1 MESNPTPA
9 SQSPDL
15 TEQATAIVDQLSGY
29 GSLIVNGLYLI
40 IAGMLVIF
48 LLYKLASKFLY
59 PHTKHRRLF
68 KVFFGTLYVLVLL
81 ITALLALKRI
91 GFDVDAIGHL
101 ALMGVL
107 IGAVVVFFLVPF
119 FPRLPFKLGHVVEI
133 NGVLGFVDTITTF
146 HTSIRKFDGTM
157 VFVPN
162 ALVMASKIMNFSET
176 PSRRIEMK
184 LSVST
189 DSNIEESK
197 ALFLRLMSEDERVL
211 DEPAPPA
218 VFVTD
223 ANAAG
228 VEIFAI
234 CWAKNGDWFST
245 RSDLWLKVVD
255 AFMRD
260 SRVAMSLP
268 QQEVYVIDGN
278 EASDEKR

>member
-1 MESNPTPA
+1 
-9 SQSPDL
+9 
-15 TEQATAIVDQLSGY
+15 
-29 GSLIVNGLYLI
+29 
-40 IAGMLVIF
+40 
-48 LLYKLASKFLY
+48 
-59 PHTKHRRLF
+59 
-68 KVFFGTLYVLVLL
+68 
-81 ITALLALKRI
+81 
-91 GFDVDAIGHL
+91 
-101 ALMGVL
+101 MGVL

-119 FPRLPFKLGHVVEI
+119 FPRLPFKLGHMVEI

-184 LSVST
+184 LSVNT

-197 ALFLRLMSEDERVL
+197 ALFLRLMTEDERVL

-218 VFVTD
+218 VFVMD

-228 VEIFAI
+228 VEILAI
-234 CWAKNGDWFST
+234 CWVKNADWFST

-255 AFMRD
+255 AFMGD
-260 SRVAMSLP
+260 NRVAMSLP
-268 QQEVYVIDGN
+268 QQEVYVIDGH
-278 EASDEKR
+278 EGSS